1 MYRTFS
7 ILVSLFFALTV
18 GCLFFVQKNEIDR
31 MESVF
36 SSVRANEATQLA
48 NLVKQEETRLLTFA
62 NEYSYGDSAVRDV
75 QQAGTKTWN
84 PEHLETALPLYDVDC
99 VFLLDTT
106 YEHVACIKS
115 GRWAEVHDAVSESV
129 FLLRELRDSMR
140 ASVFGH
146 YYTSSD
152 NDVVWEVAYAPVQP
166 SADVQ
171 RITAPVGYIVALR
184 KWDAGMC
191 SILDSRA
198 HSRFRVVPAS
208 SHLPVQA
215 NSWTEGN
222 YQVEHAFANRNGN
235 IIAFL
240 LQTVTIPILAE
251 IGVFYTKSNVVV
263 FGSIVGLYL
272 CTMLAGY
279 ILIGS
284 RLGKLMKVLRIG
296 NVSLIEDVKNGDSD
310 YAILARAAEFAYLQR
325 NTQQTAS
332 LGRDTAEGKLAQRE
346 KFLSTILRN
355 LNGAVLVIS
364 QDGVLTLAEG
374 RDLDAYGIMK
384 DRDVNRPITNVL
396 RGQDR
401 LVQFENALRGKRSSM
416 EQRVGERV
424 FLTMCEP
431 LLAKDGKTEN
441 VVVLALDVSEKR
453 QIEETLTRA
462 RQEAERADKIKSQF
476 LSVMSHE
483 TRTPLNGVLGF
494 ASVLRET
501 PLNEEQRSYLD
512 RIVESGQNL
521 LRLLT
526 DMLDLARLEAGE
538 GKRATEPVSLQSL
551 VYQFAE
557 RYRLACKNK
566 PRLEFDLDMDPRLP
580 DFVESDNEMLSRI
593 LSSILDNA
601 VKFTTVGKIHFTVQ
615 WVVKDKEGKSGVQFV
630 VADTG
635 PGIPPEIAR
644 NIFNP
649 FHQGD
654 SSNTREHGGLG
665 LGLTIAHRLA
675 LLLDG
680 RLTFE
685 TKVDVGTTFTF
696 FLPTRALND
705 AVVRSTSL
713 MRD

>member
-1 MYRTFS
+1 
-7 ILVSLFFALTV
+7 
-18 GCLFFVQKNEIDR
+18 

-36 SSVRANEATQLA
+36 EGVRSNEATALA
-48 NLVKQEETRLLTFA
+48 TLVKQEESRLLTFA
-62 NEYSYGDSAVRDV
+62 NEYSYGDSAVQDV
-75 QQAGTKTWN
+75 LQSATKSWN
-84 PEHLETALPLYDVDC
+84 PEHLASALSLYDVDC
-99 VFLLDTT
+99 VFLLNTS
-106 YEHVACIKS
+106 YEHTACIKS
-115 GRWAEVHDAVSESV
+115 ARWADVPSAVSESS

-146 YYTSSD
+146 FFTSSQ

-171 RITAPVGYIVALR
+171 RVTAPAGYIVALR

-191 SILDSRA
+191 TILDTRTRST
-198 HSRFRVVPAS
+198 FRVIPAS
-208 SHLPVQA
+208 SHIPA
-215 NSWTEGN
+215 AGNAWTEGR
-222 YQVEHAFANRNGN
+222 YLVEHAFSNRNGD

-240 LQTVTIPILAE
+240 SQTVTIPALAD
-251 IGVFYTKSNVVV
+251 IGGFYTKGVVV
-263 FGSIVGLYL
+263 IFGSIFGLYL

-279 ILIGS
+279 VLIGGP
-284 RLGKLMKVLRIG
+284 LGKLMKVLRIG
-296 NVSLIEDVKNGDSD
+296 NVSLIENVKTGDSD
-310 YAILARAAEFAYLQR
+310 YAILARAVEFAYLQR
-325 NTQQTAS
+325 NTQQTVT
-332 LGRDTAEGKLAQRE
+332 LGRDSAEGKLAQRE

-401 LVQFENALRGKRSSM
+401 LVQFENALHGKRSSM

-431 LLAKDGKTEN
+431 LLARDGKTES

-462 RQEAERADKIKSQF
+462 RQEAERADRIKTQF

-538 GKRATEPVSLQSL
+538 GKRTAEPVSLQSL

-566 PRLEFDLDMDPRLP
+566 PRLDFDLDMDPLLP
-580 DFVESDNEMLSRI
+580 DFIESDNEVLSRI
-593 LSSILDNA
+593 LSSLLDNA
-601 VKFTTVGKIHFTVQ
+601 VKFTVVGKIRFTVQ
-615 WVVKDKEGKSGVQFV
+615 WVAKDKDGKSGVQFV

-635 PGIPPEIAR
+635 PGIAPEIAR
-644 NIFNP
+644 NLFNP
-649 FHQGD
+649 FQQGD

-665 LGLTIAHRLA
+665 LGLTMAHRLA
-675 LLLDG
+675 QLLDG

-685 TKVDVGTTFTF
+685 TKTDVGTTFTF
-696 FLPTRALND
+696 FLPTRALTD
-705 AVVRSTSL
+705 SAIRSSSL

>member
-1 MYRTFS
+1 VYRTFS
-7 ILVSLFFALTV
+7 ILVSLIFALAA
-18 GCLFFVQKNEIDR
+18 GCLFFMQKNEIAG
-31 MESVF
+31 MNAIFNSVQKTESVQI
-36 SSVRANEATQLA
+36 E
-48 NLVKQEETRLLTFA
+48 NLVKQEESRLVTFT
-62 NEYSYGDSAVRDV
+62 NEYSYGDTAVQNV
-75 QQAGTKTWN
+75 SQSGTRTWD
-84 PEHLETALPLYDVDC
+84 PEHLDAALPLYDVDC
-99 VFLLDTT
+99 VMLLDTR
-106 YEHVACIKS
+106 YDQVASIKS
-115 GRWAEVHDAVSESV
+115 SDWPDTTTVVNESS
-129 FLLRELRDSMR
+129 FILQELRDSMR

-146 YYTSSD
+146 FYAASASNTL
-152 NDVVWEVAYAPVQP
+152 WEVAYAPVQP
-166 SADVQ
+166 SSDV
-171 RITAPVGYIVALR
+171 RRVTAPRGYIVSLR
-184 KWDAGMC
+184 KWDANLCRELG
-191 SILDSRA
+191 SRA
-198 HSRFRVVPAS
+198 RSDFKVIFAGQHIPIEK
-208 SHLPVQA
+208 
-215 NSWTEGN
+215 NKWTDGN
-222 YQVEHAFANRNGN
+222 YKVEHSFFNRNGDN
-235 IIAFL
+235 IAFL
-240 LQTVTIPILAE
+240 LQTVEVPALKNV
-251 IGVFYTKSNVVV
+251 GMFYTNGAVLI
-263 FGSIVGLYL
+263 FGCLLALYL
-272 CTMLAGY
+272 CTIAIGY
-279 ILIGS
+279 LLIGN
-284 RLGKLMKVLRIG
+284 RLRKLMKVLRIG
-296 NVSLIEDVKNGDSD
+296 DTSAIENVKNSDSE
-310 YAILARAAEFAYLQR
+310 YGMLARAVEFAYMQR
-325 NTQQTAS
+325 NSEQTAS

-364 QDGVLTLAEG
+364 HDGILTLAEG
-374 RDLDAYGIMK
+374 RDLDSYGIMK
-384 DRDVNRPITNVL
+384 DRDVNRPITNIL

-401 LVQFENALRGKRSSM
+401 LVQFETALQGKRSSL

-431 LLAKDGKTEN
+431 LLAKDGKTDN

-453 QIEETLTRA
+453 QVEETLTRA
-462 RQEAERADKIKSQF
+462 KLEAERADKIKTQF

-526 DMLDLARLEAGE
+526 DILDLARLEAGE
-538 GKRATEPVSLQSL
+538 DKKNLEPVSLQAL

-566 PRLEFDLDMDPRLP
+566 SHLEFDLDIDQRLP
-580 DFVESDNEMLSRI
+580 DYVESDNEMLSRI

-601 VKFTTVGKIHFTVQ
+601 VKFTNTGKVKFSVA
-615 WVVKDKEGKSGVQFV
+615 WVAKDKEGKSGVQFV

-635 PGIPPEIAR
+635 PGISPDMAR
-644 NIFNP
+644 NIFDP

-675 LLLDG
+675 KLLDG

-696 FLPTRALND
+696 FLPTKALND
-705 AVVRSTSL
+705 SAARTSQ